1 MKQSNE
7 ERKNKGGL
15 TASSAGI
22 CAPSRKATVFMKMPV
37 LATGGIASFPAV
49 PLSVQMFLHLSFSH
63 NNLLLSDDISYDKF
77 RCRGKISL
85 KIVPGLIPGQVLQH
99 RNDRLRMSR
108 HRMGDRVQVQLETVA
123 LKTPLQIIVTDQLK
137 IFSEEKTSIM
147 PYVMKSLGEMIT

>member
-7 ERKNKGGL
+7 KRKNKGGL

-22 CAPSRKATVFMKMPV
+22 CAPSQEATVFMNMPV

-85 KIVPGLIPGQVLQH
+85 KRQFQKDWLFPVNNSFSHVPSP
-99 RNDRLRMSR
+99 S
-108 HRMGDRVQVQLETVA
+108 
-123 LKTPLQIIVTDQLK
+123 
-137 IFSEEKTSIM
+137 
-147 PYVMKSLGEMIT
+147 